1 MAGYDFCA
9 IPANGEEDMSAQS
22 SVGELTMK
30 LSLAKARE
38 IFETHGEDVVI
49 GSDTVV
55 AIGGKILGKPK
66 NREEAKEMLG
76 LLSGKVHTV
85 YTGVA
90 IITPDGEETFCSAA
104 EVEFYPLSEAE
115 IEEYLAT
122 DEYKDK
128 AGAYGIQGFGALLIK
143 GIRGDYYTIM
153 GFPIAE
159 VARRLKKHEKY
170 FK

>member
-1 MAGYDFCA
+1 MAGYEFCA
-9 IPANGEEDMSAQS
+9 IPAVGEEDMSAQA
-22 SVGELTMK
+22 SVEELTMN

-38 IFETHGEDVVI
+38 IFEAHAGDVVI

-55 AIGGKILGKPK
+55 AIGGEVLGKPK
-66 NREEAKEMLG
+66 NREDAKEMLQ
-76 LLSGKVHTV
+76 LLSGKSHTV

-90 IITPDGEETFCSAA
+90 IISPQAEEVFCAA
-104 EVEFYPLSEAE
+104 ADVEFYPLTDRE
-115 IEEYLAT
+115 IEEYLDT

-159 VARRLKKHEKY
+159 VARRLKKYEKY